1 VNQEI
6 QGDFHHKDIEQ
17 SELLTQYSTNM
28 HEYTHLV
35 EQLVHHINPIQHQ
48 STEPI
53 VTQHTNHVPI
63 EQQQNK

>member
-17 SELLTQYSTNM
+17 SELLTQYNTNM

-35 EQLVHHINPIQHQ
+35 EQLVHHIDPIQLQ

-53 VTQHTNHVPI
+53 VTQHTNHVLI
-63 EQQQNK
+63 EQQKNK